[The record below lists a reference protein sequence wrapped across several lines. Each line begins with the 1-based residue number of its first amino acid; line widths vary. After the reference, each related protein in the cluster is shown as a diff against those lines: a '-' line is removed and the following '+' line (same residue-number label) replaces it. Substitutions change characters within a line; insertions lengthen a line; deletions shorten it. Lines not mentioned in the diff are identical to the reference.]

1 MKRHKIWLVL
11 LLSLMVGCGQNA
23 DGEKQ
28 AENLTQ
34 TEASKQEENKTLTQ
48 APKRSEITIQNSST
62 GQLPTPTPFPGETDD
77 LIFVYDRVKGYFDD
91 LAIADDGTLYA
102 ICDWDI
108 KKEGRSPKEITQ
120 PNQVLYA
127 FDKNGA
133 CLWQMD
139 LLFPTGN
146 LFNLYY
152 NKKGIVIEWYD
163 GFLYAVLPEYGE
175 TPVLYRL
182 NLETWEW
189 QELHRLEQ
197 FSQICYLVA
206 MEDRLYVQ
214 GILKNPGEKELVQ
227 NPEYV
232 DEYRYLY
239 KGQAMGYL
247 DMENID
253 AGVTLLPIDVP
264 KEIIKLDEDT
274 LGVYLT
280 EMKHGLFISIRLHR
294 NCGKKRRLEC
304 LILDPQLRRKTR
316 NRHGVRNLLVT
327 GMAVFI

>member
-108 KKEGRSPKEITQ
+108 KKEGGSPKEITQ

-139 LLFPTGN
+139 LLFPT
-146 LFNLYY
+146 
-152 NKKGIVIEWYD
+152 
-163 GFLYAVLPEYGE
+163 
-175 TPVLYRL
+175 
-182 NLETWEW
+182 
-189 QELHRLEQ
+189 
-197 FSQICYLVA
+197 
-206 MEDRLYVQ
+206 
-214 GILKNPGEKELVQ
+214 
-227 NPEYV
+227 
-232 DEYRYLY
+232 
-239 KGQAMGYL
+239 
-247 DMENID
+247 
-253 AGVTLLPIDVP
+253 
-264 KEIIKLDEDT
+264 
-274 LGVYLT
+274 
-280 EMKHGLFISIRLHR
+280 
-294 NCGKKRRLEC
+294 
-304 LILDPQLRRKTR
+304 
-316 NRHGVRNLLVT
+316 
-327 GMAVFI
+327 